1 MAGSVLRSRG
11 MGLSLMSGLT
21 SGNIAG
27 GTNMLKPCD
36 KACVTAASPLLFKS
50 MSICV
55 SARVYVHVSQRER
68 LCIHP
73 LGESSHSWGGRLAA
87 LITMRRSL

>member
-1 MAGSVLRSRG
+1 

-27 GTNMLKPCD
+27 GTNTLKSCD
-36 KACVTAASPLLFKS
+36 KARVTAASPLLFKS
-50 MSICV
+50 VSVGACV
-55 SARVYVHVSQRER
+55 SEGETSVHPS
-68 LCIHP
+68 C
-73 LGESSHSWGGRLAA
+73 GEALHSRGGWLAA